1 MADNTGLVSVDV
13 IARLFDLTV
22 RRVQQLAKAGI
33 IPRGKRDQYPLAASV
48 QGYIRFLKGDK
59 SQQEAFLDVEV
70 DVNRA
75 RVANL
80 HIDTE
85 IKRLKKEEL
94 ERRNAPIDVIA
105 WVLGQVSGQISAL
118 LESIPLKVSRRV
130 PGLSATEIEIISREI
145 IKAQNAAAAVTIKLD
160 EYRPYTGSE
169 ASD

>member
-1 MADNTGLVSVDV
+1 MTDNTGLVSVDV

-59 SQQEAFLDVEV
+59 AQQEAFLDVEV

-105 WVLGQVSGQISAL
+105 WVLGQVSGQISPL
-118 LESIPLKVSRRV
+118 LEAIPLKVSRRV
-130 PGLSATEIEIISREI
+130 PGLSATEIEIITREI

-160 EYRPYTGSE
+160 EYRPNSGSE